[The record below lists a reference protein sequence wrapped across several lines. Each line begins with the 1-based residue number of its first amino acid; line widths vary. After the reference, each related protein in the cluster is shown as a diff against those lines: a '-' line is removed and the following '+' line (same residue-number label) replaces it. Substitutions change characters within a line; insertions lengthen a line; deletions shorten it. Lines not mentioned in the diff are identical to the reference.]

1 MKNQPEL
8 NLRIPED
15 LLRKLLYVSEAEGRS
30 PNNHILMLL
39 RNNVQY
45 FERAKGRIDQAKL
58 RAIDLSEYEK
68 TLEQILGDEVDQHGA
83 DEDNIFIPQ
92 KLPGENSGPPGGQRG
107 EYQIE
112 QRYLQHCDG
121 YIAC

>member
-8 NLRIPED
+8 TLRIPED

-45 FERAKGRIDQAKL
+45 FERAKGRIFQNKL
-58 RAIDLSEYEK
+58 RTIDLSEYEK
-68 TLEQILGDEVDQHGA
+68 
-83 DEDNIFIPQ
+83 
-92 KLPGENSGPPGGQRG
+92 NS
-107 EYQIE
+107 
-112 QRYLQHCDG
+112 D
-121 YIAC
+121 

>member
-15 LLRKLLYVSEAEGRS
+15 VMRKLLYICDAEGRS

-39 RNNVQY
+39 RNNIQY
-45 FERAKGRIDQAKL
+45 FERAKGRMDANAL

-68 TLEQILGDEVDQHGA
+68 KDAE
-83 DEDNIFIPQ
+83 
-92 KLPGENSGPPGGQRG
+92 
-107 EYQIE
+107 
-112 QRYLQHCDG
+112 
-121 YIAC
+121 

>member
-8 NLRIPED
+8 TLRIPED

-45 FERAKGRIDQAKL
+45 FERAKGRIDQNKL
-58 RAIDLSEYEK
+58 RSINLSEYEK
-68 TLEQILGDEVDQHGA
+68 NSDEA
-83 DEDNIFIPQ
+83 
-92 KLPGENSGPPGGQRG
+92 
-107 EYQIE
+107 
-112 QRYLQHCDG
+112 
-121 YIAC
+121 

>member
-58 RAIDLSEYEK
+58 RAINLSEYEK
-68 TLEQILGDEVDQHGA
+68 A
-83 DEDNIFIPQ
+83 SAEDHTQ
-92 KLPGENSGPPGGQRG
+92 ATE
-107 EYQIE
+107 
-112 QRYLQHCDG
+112 
-121 YIAC
+121 